1 MTTGSNSRTV
11 TFESSDGSTVYFRI
25 GLTANNLPH
34 TFPPFYAAEGLRVRK
49 DVAAGGSDVII
60 VLSYFQ
66 D

>member
-1 MTTGSNSRTV
+1 MTTGSNPRGV
-11 TFESSDGSTVYFRI
+11 IFESSDGSTTYFEI
-25 GLTANNLPH
+25 NLPANGLPQ

-49 DVAAGGSDVII
+49 GVATGGSDAII